1 MDKSRASILVVEDEG
16 IIAEDIKMCLQE
28 LGYNV
33 MDVVSTGEEA
43 LRTARAHKPDLVIMD
58 VVLRGEMDGIETA
71 QIIHERL
78 NIPVVFLTAHSD
90 DPVLA
95 RAKASEPFGY
105 LIKPFRDR
113 ELRSTIEMALV
124 KHELHSRLEESEQW
138 LSVTLNSV
146 GDALIAADEKG
157 RIKFMNPVGQKLTG
171 WTEEQAQGKSIEAVF
186 RVTDAAGAPITDWNK
201 DALLLGADEK
211 VEFADSTLLA
221 NDGTTYDIDATAAPI
236 MNEAGSIVGTVIV
249 FRDISER
256 KAAEAQLRLLSEA
269 IEQSS
274 EGLAVADREGYLMFI
289 NKAFAEMHGYTVAE
303 VMGKHISVF
312 HTADQMAYVVEARR
326 RLVEEGH
333 LTGEFWQARR
343 DGSEFPSHMNKSCF
357 RDAKGNISGSIS
369 TLRDITDIKKAEEAI
384 RINHEKLAAYSTSLE
399 KMVEERTRDLEK
411 SRSELRK
418 YSESLE
424 KTNEALKIIIE
435 GIEEQKKDLEKKI
448 AHNLN
453 LTVTP
458 VLDQLKSQDTSET
471 VGFLLKSLEFNLANI
486 FSSFG
491 FNIIQGGHLLTPR
504 EIRICEMIRSG
515 LSSKQIA
522 KVMGISPQTVL
533 VHRKNVRKKL
543 SLGNTRQNLASF
555 LKANL

>member
-1 MDKSRASILVVEDEG
+1 MNVSKARILVVEDEG
-16 IIAEDIKMCLQE
+16 IIAEDIKMCLQD

-33 MDVVSTGEEA
+33 LDVVTTGEEA
-43 LRTARAHKPDLVIMD
+43 LRVAETRQPNLVLMD
-58 VVLRGEMDGIETA
+58 VILRGEMDGIEAA
-71 QIIHERL
+71 QLIHERL

-90 DPVLA
+90 DPVLT

-113 ELRSTIEMALV
+113 ELHSTIEMALF
-124 KHELHSRLEESEQW
+124 KHELHTRLKESEQW

-146 GDALIAADEKG
+146 GDALIAADENG
-157 RIKFMNPVGQKLTG
+157 RVKFMNPVAQTLTA
-171 WTEEQAQGKSIEAVF
+171 WTEDQAHGKPLEEVF
-186 RVTDAAGAPITDWNK
+186 RVTDGAGVPVSDLRKVAA
-201 DALLLGADEK
+201 LSGADGR
-211 VEFADSTLLA
+211 VEFADSTLSA
-221 NDGTTYDIDATAAPI
+221 KDGTSVAVEANAAPI
-236 MNEAGSIVGTVIV
+236 ESEPGSIVGTVVV

-274 EGLAVADREGYLMFI
+274 EGLAVSDPQGYVMFI
-289 NKAFAEMHGYTVAE
+289 NKAFAEMHGYTTAE
-303 VMGKHISVF
+303 VMGKHLSIF
-312 HTADQMAYVVEARR
+312 HTPEQMVHVAESRR
-326 RLVEEGH
+326 RLFEEGH
-333 LTGEFWQARR
+333 WSGEFWHARK
-343 DGSEFPSHMNKSCF
+343 DGSVFPGYINKSCF
-357 RDAKGNISGSIS
+357 RDAKGNISGTIS
-369 TLRDITDIKKAEEAI
+369 TLRDITDIKKAEEAL
-384 RINHEKLAAYSTSLE
+384 RISHEELAAYSSSLE
-399 KMVEERTRDLEK
+399 AMVEERTRDLES

-435 GIEEQKKDLEKKI
+435 GIEEQKKELEKKI
-448 AHNLN
+448 THNLN
-453 LTVTP
+453 LTVRP
-458 VLDQLKSQDTSET
+458 ILDQLKSQDTSET
-471 VGFLLKSLEFNLANI
+471 VDFLLKSLEFNLANI

-543 SLGNTRQNLASF
+543 ALGNTRQNLASF